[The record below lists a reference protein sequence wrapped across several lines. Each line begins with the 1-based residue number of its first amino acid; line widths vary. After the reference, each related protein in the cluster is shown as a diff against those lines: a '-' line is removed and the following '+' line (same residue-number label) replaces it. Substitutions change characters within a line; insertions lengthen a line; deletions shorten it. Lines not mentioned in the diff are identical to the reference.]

1 MGGGGNSPPG
11 WVQSDMAAA
20 AAISVTSNPF
30 KTLAVIKKSSLP
42 LFTFHSLTHY
52 SSLSHIKV
60 GSYVGT
66 YLRSYVG
73 TYLRSRYLS
82 TQLCRYLSFQLCRYL
97 STQLYRYLSTQLYWY
112 ISTQVALQVHLFVKV
127 YILHIISPFFLSF
140 SLSFSFFLLL
150 SQHNLS
156 FSYSLYVFIQSF
168 PFLFYLSLIVL
179 SLFSDIFLPSRSIS
193 FTLCLYQIILFLSFF
208 LSLSLVFLT
217 PFQRYLFSYFFV
229 YPPVTPYS
237 IVCQPPSFSLLT
249 TRRWQP
255 SLTSHKKSIW
265 PFSLIFHSQASS
277 KIYKKYPKT
286 SGKSGHQKIRKM
298 FFQLKSC
305 LE

>member
-1 MGGGGNSPPG
+1 MA
-11 WVQSDMAAA
+11 AAA

-127 YILHIISPFFLSF
+127 YILHIISPFFLF
-140 SLSFSFFLLL
+140 ISLS
-150 SQHNLS
+150 
-156 FSYSLYVFIQSF
+156 
-168 PFLFYLSLIVL
+168 
-179 SLFSDIFLPSRSIS
+179 
-193 FTLCLYQIILFLSFF
+193 LFLSFF
-208 LSLSLVFLT
+208 YFLNIISLSLTLYMSLSSHSHSYSIFLSLFSLSSLIYFYLAVLSLSLYVCIKSFFFFLSFSLSSLVFLT

-237 IVCQPPSFSLLT
+237 IVCQPLSLSLLT

-255 SLTSHKKSIW
+255 SLTSQIKSIW

-286 SGKSGHQKIRKM
+286 SGKKRAPKNSKNVFSTEIVPRMK
-298 FFQLKSC
+298 
-305 LE
+305 

>member
-1 MGGGGNSPPG
+1 MGGGNSPPG
-11 WVQSDMAAA
+11 WVQRDMAAA

-208 LSLSLVFLT
+208 LSLSLSCLSHPLSKISLFILLRLSTCHSLLHCLPTSLFLSSYDSQVVA
-217 PFQRYLFSYFFV
+217 FLNISDKIDLAFFSD
-229 YPPVTPYS
+229 
-237 IVCQPPSFSLLT
+237 FSLLGFIKN
-249 TRRWQP
+249 
-255 SLTSHKKSIW
+255 L
-265 PFSLIFHSQASS
+265 
-277 KIYKKYPKT
+277 
-286 SGKSGHQKIRKM
+286 QKISQNLRKKAGTKKFEKC
-298 FFQLKSC
+298 FFN
-305 LE
+305 